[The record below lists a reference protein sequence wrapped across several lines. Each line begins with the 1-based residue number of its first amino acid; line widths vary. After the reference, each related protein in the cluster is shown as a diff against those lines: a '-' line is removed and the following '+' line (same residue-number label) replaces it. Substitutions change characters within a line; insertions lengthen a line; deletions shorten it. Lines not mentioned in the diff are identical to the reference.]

1 VVDEEEVIGSLQMQK
16 MDFTA
21 ETT

>member
-1 VVDEEEVIGSLQMQK
+1 VVDEDEVIGSLQMQK